1 MKNLITYYIVILA
14 PLLLII
20 LLKPGINKNPIFASL
35 ILFYAFVYR
44 TITDGIRLYQ
54 KNIIPKKD
62 IWKLV
67 IPGTRILHFK
77 ELYLK

>member
-1 MKNLITYYIVILA
+1 MKNLITYYIIILA

-20 LLKPGINKNPIFASL
+20 LLRTGINNAPIFAGL

-44 TITDGIRLYQ
+44 TITDGIRLSQ
-54 KNIIPKKD
+54 KNVIPKKD
-62 IWKLV
+62 IWKLI
-67 IPGTRILHFK
+67 IPGSRILHFK